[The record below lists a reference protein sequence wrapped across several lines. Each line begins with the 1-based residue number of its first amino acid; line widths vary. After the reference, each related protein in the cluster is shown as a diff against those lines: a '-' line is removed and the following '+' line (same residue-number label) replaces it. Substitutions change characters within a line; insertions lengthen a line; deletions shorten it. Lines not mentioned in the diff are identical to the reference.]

1 MEEPTEQ
8 QSHPSQSP
16 QGGQSVINSSNESSL
31 SGTETNNRGWVSWK
45 LKLPCFIVMLFAELV
60 IITTLIVTFIL
71 SERNNGIATV
81 NNSKSVDISTSFL
94 TATIKT
100 PSSVYSLLWTSL
112 PSLIMSSFGLLW
124 GIFVIEFGVR
134 QPFVTLFKG
143 GSARKTILLDY
154 RFDGDIWGIMDRT
167 IWRNKHWAFSIATIL
182 TFSMP
187 IILVPLSSQ
196 VYQSRSTK
204 LTSKTSLVYSHSF
217 NDSTTDSPDLLGPF
231 AVASAINTYGSTS
244 PPWMDHLY
252 AYPPFSSSSL
262 PSNGSIMVNTT
273 AYSALLD
280 CQIMGLDDYTSSTSE
295 NMTTVKVNDRGC
307 TTSQEIIPVQSSGI
321 YSSVYPV
328 DGCTEDAQFSRLGLI
343 AGVISPNLVISAV
356 VSCIPSYWTSNGTL
370 EVSLRANA
378 TPLVSS
384 YQNTTEWNSFRPF
397 YSNAFEH
404 YLADYGFIDPTKS
417 LDGNQ
422 FGSIVYQYST
432 IKGPNKPLDPATLM
446 EGMENNFPSIHAAYA
461 STNLFVPSQST
472 TIQGILSQSL
482 NRIIVVP
489 VTCIILILLM
499 VFIMISNIQLF
510 IKATRDKT
518 MLSEEPIG
526 LLSMTALALDHNND
540 DSIGTEGISVPNFI
554 TQFRQENPGVKDI
567 RAKVLKEYDIDNS
580 FCSYNSSTGAIRIEK
595 LVRRPNTRSR
605 VKQS

>member
-16 QGGQSVINSSNESSL
+16 QRRQSVITSSNERSL
-31 SGTETNNRGWVSWK
+31 PGTETNNRGWVSWK

-94 TATIKT
+94 TATIKS

-167 IWRNKHWAFSIATIL
+167 IWSNKHWAFSIATIL

-187 IILVPLSSQ
+187 IIIVPLSSQ

-204 LTSKTSLVYSHSF
+204 LISKTSLVYSHSF

-231 AVASAINTYGSTS
+231 AVASAINTYGSIP
-244 PPWMDHLY
+244 PPWMDLLY

-280 CQIMGLDDYTSSTSE
+280 CQIMNLDDYTSNTSE

-307 TTSQEIIPVQSSGI
+307 STSQEIILVQSSGI

-343 AGVISPNLVISAV
+343 AGVINPNLVITAV
-356 VSCIPSYWTSNGTL
+356 VSCIPSYWTSN
-370 EVSLRANA
+370 
-378 TPLVSS
+378 
-384 YQNTTEWNSFRPF
+384 
-397 YSNAFEH
+397 
-404 YLADYGFIDPTKS
+404 
-417 LDGNQ
+417 
-422 FGSIVYQYST
+422 
-432 IKGPNKPLDPATLM
+432 
-446 EGMENNFPSIHAAYA
+446 
-461 STNLFVPSQST
+461 
-472 TIQGILSQSL
+472 
-482 NRIIVVP
+482 
-489 VTCIILILLM
+489 
-499 VFIMISNIQLF
+499 
-510 IKATRDKT
+510 
-518 MLSEEPIG
+518 
-526 LLSMTALALDHNND
+526 
-540 DSIGTEGISVPNFI
+540 
-554 TQFRQENPGVKDI
+554 
-567 RAKVLKEYDIDNS
+567 
-580 FCSYNSSTGAIRIEK
+580 
-595 LVRRPNTRSR
+595 
-605 VKQS
+605 